1 LKSQNKTDPT
11 ALPSAFGYKDL
22 ISDLIEAAPGGFAIM
37 TPETRIL
44 YANRAAALHVRN
56 MPTLLKVIHLDDV
69 RNVEF
74 ALNRLSLDPTKSQ
87 RIEMR
92 CIKADGSDTW
102 LIGEF
107 SAAELTASGGIGNV
121 LVQLTDID
129 RQKRTEA
136 EMQLWAQ
143 RWNHALVSSTTGV
156 WDHNYAT
163 GNFYYSETW
172 KTMRGYAPDAEID
185 ASMESWIESVHPD
198 DREMVL
204 DEVGRQSRGEDFS
217 PIFCYR
223 ERHQAGHYIW
233 IECRGAC
240 IDFFDDGTPAR
251 VVGTDIDVSEQKAAE
266 HRLVELSRKLE
277 LALEVSQIGVF
288 EVDAEA
294 DTSHWDDRMFEIYG
308 LESGEQL
315 PSANGWFDL
324 IHPDDREQAVGR
336 INEHDGKTTTFS
348 NAFRIIRP
356 DGEIR
361 HIRARVTPFQLASG
375 EIRIVGANWDATHD
389 VTIQEELARAN
400 RLAEAR
406 NRELEAAKAHI
417 EHSALH
423 DFLTGLPNRRYLDAE
438 LSERAARSILG
449 IEGMAILHLDLD
461 RFKQIND
468 TLGHLAGD
476 HMLQHTAKVLREAIA
491 PGDFVAR
498 IGGDEFVI
506 LSTYS
511 GWSDRLTNLA
521 ERVIRRMREP
531 VAFQGHPCRI
541 GASIG
546 IAYATGESIDPK
558 QLLLN
563 ADIALYRAKTQGR
576 NRFEYFSLELQKD
589 VIQTKQLSDEILA
602 GLERSEFVPF
612 YQLQFR
618 ASDLS
623 VAGVET
629 LARWQH
635 PQRGLLTPDKFLQV
649 AEDLD
654 VVAAIDQMILDKAVA
669 DFAAWQKDGI
679 NIEKVS
685 VNVSSRRLADPGL
698 PHALAHIDMPD
709 GALSF
714 ELLETIFLDDCDE
727 VVGENLRAIRKAGIG
742 IEIDDFGTGHASI
755 VSLLKT
761 GPGTLKID
769 RELIA
774 PLTKTMEQRRLVGSI
789 IEMGK
794 SLGIKVVG
802 EGVETMAHVRILQ
815 RLGCDILQ
823 GFALARPMAADRIG
837 PFVREGAWKRPRE
850 D

>member
-1 LKSQNKTDPT
+1 MKSQNKKNPIGQAT
-11 ALPSAFGYKDL
+11 ASGYRNL
-22 ISDLIEAAPGGFAIM
+22 ISDLIEDGPGGFAIVAPDA
-37 TPETRIL
+37 TIL
-44 YANRAAALHVRN
+44 YANRASTDHIRHATNLSAALHPDDRRN
-56 MPTLLKVIHLDDV
+56 LEFTLT
-69 RNVEF
+69 
-74 ALNRLSLDPTKSQ
+74 RLRLDPSHNQ
-87 RIEMR
+87 RAEMR
-92 CIKADGSDTW
+92 LMKADGSDIW
-102 LIGEF
+102 MLGDF
-107 SAAELTASGGIGNV
+107 SAAGLNRHGGLEQV
-121 LVQLTDID
+121 LIQFTDID

-136 EMQLWAQ
+136 DMQSWAQ
-143 RWNHALVSSTTGV
+143 RWNHALVGSTLGV

-163 GNFYYSETW
+163 GVFYYSETW

-185 ASMESWIESVHPD
+185 TSMESWIESVHPG
-198 DREMVL
+198 DRTMVI
-204 DEVGRQSRGEDFS
+204 DEVERQGRGEGFS

-240 IDFFDDGTPAR
+240 IDYFEDGTPAR
-251 VVGTDIDVSEQKAAE
+251 VVGTDIDVTERKAAE
-266 HRLVELSRKLE
+266 QKLLELSRKLE
-277 LALEVSQIGVF
+277 LALDVSHIGVF
-288 EVDAEA
+288 EVDVGRGMTHWDERMLEMYGLQDGPTEQEA
-294 DTSHWDDRMFEIYG
+294 D
-308 LESGEQL
+308 
-315 PSANGWFDL
+315 GWFDM
-324 IHPDDREQAVGR
+324 IHPDDRERAVGR
-336 INEHDGKTTTFS
+336 IAENAGRETTFS

-356 DGEIR
+356 DGDIR
-361 HIRARVTPFQLASG
+361 HIRARVAPFRLESG
-375 EIRIVGANWDATHD
+375 ESRIIGANWDATND
-389 VTIQEELARAN
+389 ITIQEELAEAN

-438 LSERAARSILG
+438 LTERAARSELE
-449 IEGMAILHLDLD
+449 IEGTAVLHLDLD

-476 HMLQHTAKVLREAIA
+476 HMLQHTARVLRESIA
-491 PGDFVAR
+491 AGDFVAR

-506 LSTYS
+506 LSAYRGAT
-511 GWSDRLTNLA
+511 DTLTDLA
-521 ERVIRRMREP
+521 ERVIRRLREP
-531 VAFQGHPCRI
+531 VTFENHVCRI

-546 IAYATGESIDPK
+546 IAFDCGASLDPK

-576 NRFEYFSLELQKD
+576 NRFEYFSLDLQKG
-589 VIQTKQLSDEILA
+589 VIQIKRLSDEILA
-602 GLERSEFVPF
+602 ALERSEFIPH

-618 ASDLS
+618 AGDLS
-623 VAGVET
+623 VSGVET

-635 PQRGLLTPDKFLQV
+635 PERGLLTPDKFLQV

-654 VVAAIDQMILDKAVA
+654 VVAAIDRMILDKALSDHA
-669 DFAAWQKDGI
+669 GWRAEGI
-679 NIEKVS
+679 EIAKVS
-685 VNVSSRRLADPGL
+685 VNVSARRLADPGL
-698 PHALAHIDMPD
+698 ADSLRNIDLSEC
-709 GALSF
+709 ALSF
-714 ELLETIFLDDCDE
+714 ELLETIFLDEYDE
-727 VVGENLRAIRKAGIG
+727 AVSENLKLIRKLGIG

-774 PLTKTMEQRRLVGSI
+774 PLTKTVEQRRLVGSI

-802 EGVETMAHVRILQ
+802 EGVETMAHVRILR

-823 GFALARPMAADRIG
+823 GFALARPMAADKIG
-837 PFVREGAWKRPRE
+837 PFIREGAWKRPRG
-850 D
+850 

>member
-1 LKSQNKTDPT
+1 MKSQNKSDPT
-11 ALPSAFGYKDL
+11 VLQAASGYRDL
-22 ISDLIEAAPGGFAIM
+22 IPDLIDAAPGGFAVISLD
-37 TPETRIL
+37 TRIL
-44 YANRAAALHVRN
+44 YANHSAAQYFRSAASLQ
-56 MPTLLKVIHLDDV
+56 KVVHPDDF

-74 ALNRLSLDPTKSQ
+74 TLGRLRLDPSISQ
-87 RIEMR
+87 RVEIR
-92 CIKADGSDTW
+92 CIKADGSDIW
-102 LIGEF
+102 LLCEF
-107 SAAELTASGGIGNV
+107 SSARVNAAGSVVDI

-143 RWNHALVSSTTGV
+143 RWNHALVGSTLGV

-185 ASMESWIESVHPD
+185 ASMESWIQSVHPD
-198 DREMVL
+198 DRDMVL
-204 DEVGRQSRGEDFS
+204 DEVTRQSRGEDFS

-240 IDFFDDGTPAR
+240 IDWFDDGTPAR
-251 VVGTDIDVSEQKAAE
+251 VVGTDIDVSEQKATE
-266 HRLVELSRKLE
+266 KRLIELSRKLE

-288 EVDAEA
+288 EVDVEA
-294 DTSHWDDRMFEIYG
+294 NISHWDDRMHEIYG
-308 LESGEQL
+308 LEGQGPL
-315 PSANGWFDL
+315 HSANGWFDM
-324 IHPDDREQAVGR
+324 IHPEDRAQAIGR
-336 INEHDGKTTTFS
+336 INEHDGKATTFS
-348 NAFRIIRP
+348 NAFRIVRP
-356 DGEIR
+356 DGGIR
-361 HIRARVTPFQLASG
+361 HIRARVTPFKLASG
-375 EIRIVGANWDATHD
+375 ETRIVGANWDATHD
-389 VTIQEELARAN
+389 ITIQQELEQAN

-406 NRELEAAKAHI
+406 YRELEAAKAHI

-438 LSERAARSILG
+438 LTQRAARAVIGL
-449 IEGMAILHLDLD
+449 EGMAILHLDLD

-476 HMLQHTAKVLREAIA
+476 HMLQHTAKVLSEAIA
-491 PGDFVAR
+491 PDDFIAR

-506 LSTYS
+506 LS
-511 GWSDRLTNLA
+511 GHGGTNEKLDDLA
-521 ERVIRRMREP
+521 ERIIRRMREP
-531 VAFQGHPCRI
+531 VSFQNHLCRI

-546 IAYATGESIDPK
+546 IAHSSSACVDPK

-563 ADIALYRAKTQGR
+563 ADIALYHAKTLGR
-576 NRFEYFSLELQKD
+576 NRFEYFSLDLQKD

-602 GLERSEFVPF
+602 GLERGEFVPH
-612 YQLQFR
+612 YQLQFH

-623 VAGVET
+623 VSGVET

-669 DFAAWQKDGI
+669 DFAIWQQDGI
-679 NIEKVS
+679 DVAKVS

-698 PHALAHIDMPD
+698 PDALSHIDMPP

-714 ELLETIFLDDCDE
+714 ELLETIFLDDCDA
-727 VVGENLRAIRKAGIG
+727 VVTENLRAIRKAGIG

-769 RELIA
+769 RALIS
-774 PLTKTMEQRRLVGSI
+774 PLTETVEQRRLVGSI
-789 IEMGK
+789 IEMGR

-823 GFALARPMAADRIG
+823 GFALARPMAADKIG
-837 PFVREGAWKRPRE
+837 PFVREGAWKRPR

>member
-1 LKSQNKTDPT
+1 MKPQSKSDPT
-11 ALPSAFGYKDL
+11 AHREVSGYKDL
-22 ISDLIEAAPGGFAIM
+22 ISDLIDRAPGGFAVIGLD
-37 TPETRIL
+37 TRIL
-44 YANRAAALHVRN
+44 YSNRAAAAHFRSAVSLRDVVH
-56 MPTLLKVIHLDDV
+56 PDDV
-69 RNVEF
+69 RTIEF
-74 ALNRLSLDPTKSQ
+74 ALARLRLDPSKSQ
-87 RIEMR
+87 SVEMR
-92 CIKADGSDTW
+92 CIKADGSDIW
-102 LIGEF
+102 LLGEF
-107 SAAELTASGGIGNV
+107 SSARLNKAGDVEDV
-121 LVQLTDID
+121 LVQLADID

-143 RWNHALVSSTTGV
+143 RWNHALVGSTLGV
-156 WDHNYAT
+156 WDHNFAT

-172 KTMRGYAPDAEID
+172 KTMRGYAADAEID
-185 ASMESWIESVHPD
+185 ASMETWIESVHPD

-204 DEVGRQSRGEDFS
+204 DEVTRQSRGEDFS

-240 IDFFDDGTPAR
+240 IDWFDDGTPAR
-251 VVGTDIDVSEQKAAE
+251 VVGTDIDVSDQKAAE
-266 HRLVELSRKLE
+266 QRLVELSRKLE
-277 LALEVSQIGVF
+277 LALGVSQIGVF
-288 EVDAEA
+288 EVDVEA
-294 DTSHWDDRMFEIYG
+294 DTSHWDDRMHEIYG
-308 LESGEQL
+308 LERQSQ
-315 PSANGWFDL
+315 PHSANGWFDM
-324 IHPDDREQAVGR
+324 IHPDDRAQAVGR
-336 INEHDGKTTTFS
+336 INENDGKATTFS

-361 HIRARVTPFQLASG
+361 HIRARVTPFKLASG
-375 EIRIVGANWDATHD
+375 ETRIVGANWDATHD
-389 VTIQEELARAN
+389 ITIQEELEEAN

-438 LSERAARSILG
+438 LSARAARSALG
-449 IEGMAILHLDLD
+449 PDGMAILHLDLD

-476 HMLQHTAKVLREAIA
+476 HMLQHTARVLRKVIA
-491 PGDFVAR
+491 PEDFVAR

-506 LSTYS
+506 LSSYNGS
-511 GWSDRLTNLA
+511 NDRLSDIA
-521 ERVIRRMREP
+521 ERVIGRMREP
-531 VAFQGHPCRI
+531 VAFQNHVCRI
-541 GASIG
+541 GTSVG
-546 IAYATGESIDPK
+546 IAHAAGGSIDPK

-563 ADIALYRAKTQGR
+563 ADIALYRAKTLGR
-576 NRFEYFSLELQKD
+576 NRFEYFSLELQTG

-602 GLERSEFVPF
+602 GLERSEFIPH

-618 ASDLS
+618 AKDLS
-623 VAGVET
+623 VSGVET

-635 PQRGLLTPDKFLQV
+635 PERGLLTPDKFLQV

-669 DFAAWQKDGI
+669 DFATWQEQGI
-679 NIEKVS
+679 DIAKVS
-685 VNVSSRRLADPGL
+685 VNVSARRLADPGL
-698 PHALAHIDMPD
+698 PEALRNIQMPH

-769 RELIA
+769 RELIL
-774 PLTKTMEQRRLVGSI
+774 PLTKTVEQRRLVGSI
-789 IEMGK
+789 IEMGR
-794 SLGIKVVG
+794 SLNIKVVG
-802 EGVETMAHVRILQ
+802 EGVETMAHVRILK

-823 GFALARPMAADRIG
+823 GFALARPMAADKIG
-837 PFVREGAWKRPRE
+837 PYIREGAWKRPR